1 MKKPFEK
8 YRWVEL
14 PCLFCAMAL
23 AHALLRAAGLD
34 AALPGQG
41 SSFAQLA
48 VWTCCVF
55 AVDRALRFAL
65 WGIVLVVAPAR
76 AANMP

>member
-14 PCLFCAMAL
+14 PCLLCAMAL
-23 AHALLRAAGLD
+23 AGALLRAAGLD
-34 AALPGQG
+34 AALPGHG
-41 SSFAQLA
+41 SSLAQLA
-48 VWTCCVF
+48 VWACCVF
-55 AVDRALRFAL
+55 AVDRALRFVL
-65 WGIVLVVAPAR
+65 WAAVLVVAPAR